1 MARPTPVPSAWNTS
15 TIYISLVHPISKPQ
29 FKILSPLQHRPKCKP
44 QVDARRLAMR
54 VLLLGVTGRVGSR
67 LLPAL
72 VAHNHTVVAY
82 VRDPTKVGHDVA
94 SRTSSILTGCATD
107 SDALT
112 AAILSNHCDVVI
124 NAAGFAHVVGR
135 GGDLPSIFS
144 SVSRAA
150 QAAKAKR
157 GGPPLRCWFLS
168 GWPLMDSPNKPHLI
182 MD

>member
-1 MARPTPVPSAWNTS
+1 
-15 TIYISLVHPISKPQ
+15 
-29 FKILSPLQHRPKCKP
+29 
-44 QVDARRLAMR
+44 MR

-82 VRDPTKVGHDVA
+82 VRDPTKVCHDVA

-124 NAAGFAHVVGR
+124 NAAGFAHVFGR

-144 SVSRAA
+144 SVSKAA
-150 QAAKAKR
+150 QAAKARR

>member
-1 MARPTPVPSAWNTS
+1 MDSFGNNHVHLTDLHVPHYKYLESPIRFPLTPSTS
-15 TIYISLVHPISKPQ
+15 
-29 FKILSPLQHRPKCKP
+29 
-44 QVDARRLAMR
+44 MR

-72 VAHNHTVVAY
+72 VAHKHTVVAY
-82 VRDPTKVGHDVA
+82 VRDPTKLSHDVA

-112 AAILSNHCDVVI
+112 AAILSNNCDVVI
-124 NAAGFAHVVGR
+124 NAAGFAHVIGSGGR
-135 GGDLPSIFS
+135 GDLPSIFS
-144 SVSRAA
+144 SVSKAV
-150 QAAKAKR
+150 QDAKAKR